1 MSLKEFQVCDGDL
14 SEAQLTEYLTAE
26 AIAADTETMGLLP
39 WRDRL
44 CLVQL
49 CDEKKRVTVIRIA
62 KGQKSAPNLK
72 QLLEAPNMVKVFH
85 YARFDMAMLRYH
97 LDIYVQPVF
106 CSKIASKIAR
116 TYTANHG
123 LKSVVKELQNID
135 LDKTSQSSDWGN
147 AANLSDAQLKY
158 AANDVKYLLP
168 VQQKLTAILQRED
181 RWELAQD
188 CFNCLPVFV
197 SLDLLQY
204 PDIFQH

>member
-14 SEAQLTEYLTAE
+14 SADELTEYLKAE
-26 AIAADTETMGLLP
+26 VIAADTETMGLLP

-49 CDEKKRVTVIRIA
+49 CDEKKRVTVVRMA

-72 QLLEAPNMVKVFH
+72 QLLEAPNIVKVFH

-106 CSKIASKIAR
+106 CSKIASKLAR
-116 TYTANHG
+116 TYTPNHG
-123 LKSVVKELQNID
+123 LKSVVKELENID

-168 VQQKLTAILQRED
+168 VQHKLTAILQRED
-181 RWELAQD
+181 RWKLAQD

-204 PDIFQH
+204 QDIFQH

>member
-1 MSLKEFQVCDGDL
+1 MSLKEFQVCDNDL
-14 SEAQLTEYLTAE
+14 SAAQLTEYLKAE
-26 AIAADTETMGLLP
+26 ALAADTETMGLLP

-49 CDEKKRVTVIRIA
+49 CDEKERVTVIRLA

-72 QLLEAPNMVKVFH
+72 QLLEAPNILKVFH

-116 TYTANHG
+116 TYTQNHG
-123 LKSVVKELQNID
+123 LKSVVKELENID
-135 LDKTSQSSDWGN
+135 LDKNCQTSDWGN

-168 VQQKLTAILQRED
+168 VQQKLTAILQREE

-188 CFNCLPVFV
+188 CFKCLPVFV

-204 PDIFQH
+204 QDIFQH

>member
-14 SEAQLTEYLTAE
+14 SADQLTEYLKAE

-49 CDEKKRVTVIRIA
+49 CDEKKRVTVIRLA

-72 QLLEAPNMVKVFH
+72 QLLEAPNILKVFH

-204 PDIFQH
+204 QDIFQH

>member
-14 SEAQLTEYLTAE
+14 SADQLTEYLKAE

-44 CLVQL
+44 CLIQL
-49 CDEKKRVTVIRIA
+49 CDEKNRVTVVRLA

-72 QLLEAPNMVKVFH
+72 QLLEAPNIVKVFH

-116 TYTANHG
+116 TYTPNHG
-123 LKSVVKELQNID
+123 LKSVVKELENID

-147 AANLSDAQLKY
+147 AAKLSDAQLKY

-168 VQQKLTAILQRED
+168 VQQKLTAILQREE

-204 PDIFQH
+204 QDIFQH

>member
-14 SEAQLTEYLTAE
+14 SADQLTEYLKAE

-49 CDEKKRVTVIRIA
+49 CDEKKRVTVIRMA
-62 KGQKSAPNLK
+62 KGQKSAPHLK

>member
-14 SEAQLTEYLTAE
+14 SADQLTEYLKAE

-49 CDEKKRVTVIRIA
+49 CDEKKRVTVVRLA

-72 QLLEAPNMVKVFH
+72 QLLESPNIVKVFH

-116 TYTANHG
+116 TYTPNHG
-123 LKSVVKELQNID
+123 LKSVVKELENID

-147 AANLSDAQLKY
+147 AAKLSDAQLKY

-204 PDIFQH
+204 QDIFQH

>member
-14 SEAQLTEYLTAE
+14 SADQLTEYLKAE
-26 AIAADTETMGLLP
+26 VIAADTETMGLLP

-49 CDEKKRVTVIRIA
+49 CDEKKRVTVVRMA

-72 QLLEAPNMVKVFH
+72 QLLEAPNIVKVFH

-106 CSKIASKIAR
+106 CSKIASKLAR
-116 TYTANHG
+116 TYTPNHG
-123 LKSVVKELQNID
+123 LKSVVKELENID

-168 VQQKLTAILQRED
+168 VQHKLTAILQRED
-181 RWELAQD
+181 RWKLAQD

-204 PDIFQH
+204 QDIFQH